1 MAGER
6 IFHPLVITVDGQ
18 TDDNPLLIH
27 AHNLNE
33 RQKKKTKTL
42 SVFSFFEVLKN
53 STC

>member
-6 IFHPLVITVDGQ
+6 IFRPLVITVDGQ

-33 RQKKKTKTL
+33 RKKKQNPISFL
-42 SVFSFFEVLKN
+42 FFEVLKH